1 MQLPKHLKQYRLDV
15 GLSQEDL
22 ARRIF
27 VTRQTISNWERGK
40 TYPDIQS
47 LLLLSEQLDVTIDEL
62 VKGDISIIRERVER
76 DRGTLYRLGAGMLA
90 ALLAFTVSM
99 AWLMWQQNHGWGWS
113 SAFRRWCWQ
122 SSLVLAQCAAR
133 LQRNISRRR
142 MIW

>member
-1 MQLPKHLKQYRLDV
+1 MQLPKRLKQYRLDA

-62 VKGDISIIRERVER
+62 VKGDISIIRERV
-76 DRGTLYRLGAGMLA
+76 GTR
-90 ALLAFTVSM
+90 
-99 AWLMWQQNHGWGWS
+99 
-113 SAFRRWCWQ
+113 
-122 SSLVLAQCAAR
+122 
-133 LQRNISRRR
+133 
-142 MIW
+142 

>member
-1 MQLPKHLKQYRLDV
+1 MQLPKHLKQYRLDA

-47 LLLLSEQLDVTIDEL
+47 LLLLSEQLDVSIDEL

-90 ALLAFTVSM
+90 GLLAFTVSM
-99 AWLMWQQNHGWGWS
+99 AWLMWQQNHGWGDGPVRS
-113 SAFRRWCWQ
+113 DDGVGRRLWCWRN
-122 SSLVLAQCAAR
+122 VLRACSGTYQEEE
-133 LQRNISRRR
+133 
-142 MIW
+142 

>member
-1 MQLPKHLKQYRLDV
+1 MQLPKHLKQYRLDA

-90 ALLAFTVSM
+90 GLLAVSYTHLR
-99 AWLMWQQNHGWGWS
+99 AHET
-113 SAFRRWCWQ
+113 
-122 SSLVLAQCAAR
+122 
-133 LQRNISRRR
+133 
-142 MIW
+142 

>member
-1 MQLPKHLKQYRLDV
+1 MQLPKRLKQYRLDA

-90 ALLAFTVSM
+90 GLLALTVSM
-99 AWLMWQQNHGWGWS
+99 AWLMWQQTTGGDGPVRS
-113 SAFRRWCWQ
+113 DDGVGRRLWCWRN
-122 SSLVLAQCAAR
+122 VLRACSGTYQEEE
-133 LQRNISRRR
+133 
-142 MIW
+142 